1 MNYSV
6 VKGAGYILVHAPDM
20 IIHNGTT
27 QTTERTLNPESE
39 YLKNIREHIRNYD
52 EVIGYLPNQ
61 IYIGNYKPEELKL
74 YEQPWY
80 DKNP

>member
-6 VKGAGYILVHAPDM
+6 VKGAGYTLVHAPDM

-39 YLKNIREHIRNYD
+39 YLKKY
-52 EVIGYLPNQ
+52 
-61 IYIGNYKPEELKL
+61 
-74 YEQPWY
+74 
-80 DKNP
+80 